1 MASWI
6 PDSIQTQSLL
16 AFLRVR
22 QAGRRLGLK
31 EDLLR
36 TNLDKMEALLPELTP
51 DVNKMRAADWVGAG
65 AGAGVR
71 VLVGVL

>member
-1 MASWI
+1 MI
-6 PDSIQTQSLL
+6 V
-16 AFLRVR
+16 AFLCVC

-65 AGAGVR
+65 AG
-71 VLVGVL
+71 VGQQGIWVQLQVQGGFLG